1 MAEIKGNIGAAD
13 SIFGYSMM
21 FVNIGAI
28 IGNIVGPKIVTRIGT
43 KRNFQLLIV
52 AVGAAQVAQG
62 FMNQIWQVPIMAFI
76 AGISYSIV
84 GISMNTQ
91 GSMVEEG
98 TGKSVMPTFH
108 GAWSL
113 GACSSSLLA
122 GLISQHFSPSQHLL
136 YNSIFAVVGSL
147 AISRALLPKSVD
159 HHDLIQN
166 SLVKQDEQI
175 PPDIR
180 KYLNTVALFLSLA
193 LIAEGSVSDW
203 SSILLRE
210 DFHIPVGPN
219 TLGFTS
225 FLIAQLT
232 GRFAAGKLIDRFGI
246 TKVIGFAGLVGGMGY
261 MLCLFLAISL
271 NKENQSAVLIALC
284 LSYIFLGMGVSF
296 MPAASITF
304 AGSIPG
310 LPTTRAVVRN
320 SLFSS
325 FALLGGRFLISS
337 AVVVISLPV
346 TLLLPGIALLTSGIL
361 AQTLQIRRLG
371 ITELRKEESRK

>member
-1 MAEIKGNIGAAD
+1 
-13 SIFGYSMM
+13 
-21 FVNIGAI
+21 
-28 IGNIVGPKIVTRIGT
+28 
-43 KRNFQLLIV
+43 
-52 AVGAAQVAQG
+52 
-62 FMNQIWQVPIMAFI
+62 
-76 AGISYSIV
+76 
-84 GISMNTQ
+84 
-91 GSMVEEG
+91 
-98 TGKSVMPTFH
+98 
-108 GAWSL
+108 
-113 GACSSSLLA
+113 
-122 GLISQHFSPSQHLL
+122 
-136 YNSIFAVVGSL
+136 
-147 AISRALLPKSVD
+147 
-159 HHDLIQN
+159 
-166 SLVKQDEQI
+166 
-175 PPDIR
+175 
-180 KYLNTVALFLSLA
+180 
-193 LIAEGSVSDW
+193 
-203 SSILLRE
+203 
-210 DFHIPVGPN
+210 
-219 TLGFTS
+219 
-225 FLIAQLT
+225 
-232 GRFAAGKLIDRFGI
+232 
-246 TKVIGFAGLVGGMGY
+246 